1 MRAIEAGAEV
11 IIAGRAFDPAMMGAH
26 ALLRGFDRGLTVHMG
41 KLLECG
47 GAAAYPRHGSDGL
60 LATLHRNSFTVEPPN
75 PDKVC
80 TVASVAAHSLYE
92 RANPYHMEFP
102 GGAIDLHAT
111 RFEQESERVVRISGP
126 RYIEAPHYTIKLEGV
141 ERIGYR
147 TIAIAGVRDPI
158 LISRFDDYVA
168 NIRSR
173 VAERYPDGY
182 RLAIHSYGRNGVMGS
197 IEATRTDQPFELG
210 LVFEVI
216 ADDPETS
223 AAVLA
228 LARSAALHVTYPG
241 RKGIAGNLAFPRSP
255 HRTLPSVRSTN
266 SPSIIWSRLKIR
278 VRPLPLTC
286 SRPDV
291 SCHRAI
297 DPCPTSRSPT
307 QPPAIMRPSSIR
319 PSNWTGA
326 TSRWWWST
334 CNTPARR
341 VATASARC

>member
-1 MRAIEAGAEV
+1 MGYEPFMRAIEAGAEV
-11 IIAGRAFDPAMMGAH
+11 VIAGRAFDPAMMGAH

-60 LATLHRNSFTVEPPN
+60 LATLYRDSFTVEPPN

-111 RFEQESERVVRISGP
+111 RFEQESERVVRISGT

-141 ERIGYR
+141 ERVGYR

-182 RLAIHSYGRNGVMGS
+182 RLTIHSYGRNGVMGP
-197 IEATRTDQPFELG
+197 IEAARAEPAVRARPGVRSHRRRSRDLGGGPRADPVGGAARHLSRPKGHRRQPRL
-210 LVFEVI
+210 
-216 ADDPETS
+216 S
-223 AAVLA
+223 VLA
-228 LARSAALHVTYPG
+228 IG
-241 RKGIAGNLAFPRSP
+241 
-255 HRTLPSVRSTN
+255 HR
-266 SPSIIWSRLKIR
+266 
-278 VRPLPLTC
+278 
-286 SRPDV
+286 
-291 SCHRAI
+291 
-297 DPCPTSRSPT
+297 
-307 QPPAIMRPSSIR
+307 
-319 PSNWTGA
+319 
-326 TSRWWWST
+326 
-334 CNTPARR
+334 
-341 VATASARC
+341 ASARSTSSRIHHLVKVEDPCAPFAMDLFTP

>member
-1 MRAIEAGAEV
+1 MTLDRRRVLITGGGTGSGADLARGFSEAGAEV
-11 IIAGRAFDPAMMGAH
+11 VIAGRSFDPVMMGAH
-26 ALLRGFDRGLTVHMG
+26 ALLQGFDRGLTVHMG

-60 LATLHRNSFTVEPPN
+60 LATLYRDSFTVEPPN

-92 RANPYHMEFP
+92 RANPYRMEFP

-111 RFEQESERVVRISGP
+111 RFEQESERRVRISGT
-126 RYIEAPHYTIKLEGV
+126 RYIAAPHYTIKLEGV
-141 ERIGYR
+141 ERVGYR

-182 RLAIHSYGRNGVMGS
+182 RLTIHSYGRNGVMGP
-197 IEATRTDQPFELG
+197 IEAARAEQPFELG
-210 LVFEVI
+210 LVFEVV

-228 LARSAALHVTYPG
+228 LTRSAALHVTYPG
-241 RKGIAGNLAFPRSP
+241 RKAIAGNLAFPF
-255 HRTLPSVRSTN
+255 
-266 SPSIIWSRLKIR
+266 SPSDIAVGPVYEFTIHHL
-278 VRPLPLTC
+278 VE
-286 SRPDV
+286 V
-291 SCHRAI
+291 E
-297 DPCPTSRSPT
+297 DPCAPFAMDLFTT
-307 QPPAIMRPSSIR
+307 
-319 PSNWTGA
+319 
-326 TSRWWWST
+326 
-334 CNTPARR
+334 
-341 VATASARC
+341 

>member
-1 MRAIEAGAEV
+1 
-11 IIAGRAFDPAMMGAH
+11 
-26 ALLRGFDRGLTVHMG
+26 MG

-60 LATLHRNSFTVEPPN
+60 LATLDRDLFTVEPPN

-111 RFEQESERVVRISGP
+111 RFEQESSALVRISGT

-141 ERIGYR
+141 EPVGYR

-182 RLAIHSYGRNGVMGS
+182 RLPSTATGATASWAAL
-197 IEATRTDQPFELG
+197 EAARAEPPFELG

-228 LARSAALHVTYPG
+228 LTRSAALHVSYPG
-241 RKGIAGNLAFPRSP
+241 RKGIAGNLAFPF
-255 HRTLPSVRSTN
+255 
-266 SPSIIWSRLKIR
+266 SPSDIAVGPVYEFTIHHLVK
-278 VRPLPLTC
+278 V
-286 SRPDV
+286 D
-291 SCHRAI
+291 
-297 DPCPTSRSPT
+297 DPCAPF
-307 QPPAIMRPSSIR
+307 AMDLF
-319 PSNWTGA
+319 
-326 TSRWWWST
+326 
-334 CNTPARR
+334 TP
-341 VATASARC
+341 